1 MCIPLDYATGNEVV
15 IPRGKV
21 RAKLASMGLAGKI
34 RLNSEMSEKEI
45 FAEIRSVF
53 SVAMGNDEN
62 FPFEILQSAGGGSK
76 SLVIPCRSTSFVWT
90 GKQVIAAAGRGHI
103 YIVAKE
109 ELCFVKE
116 EQVRT
121 VF

>member
-21 RAKLASMGLAGKI
+21 RGKLASMGLAGKI

-53 SVAMGNDEN
+53 LVAM
-62 FPFEILQSAGGGSK
+62 
-76 SLVIPCRSTSFVWT
+76 
-90 GKQVIAAAGRGHI
+90 
-103 YIVAKE
+103 
-109 ELCFVKE
+109 
-116 EQVRT
+116 
-121 VF
+121 